1 MDQQSQD
8 IQEFITEDRS
18 THDLSMEDLGI
29 KVEAAPQALQQHLES
44 FKNMASLTMSTIF
57 ICLVLSTEEYNSLT
71 RDPTT
76 GDIKNL
82 SGSTRMPFFDKM
94 IITYTVVNSA
104 VTYRFHL
111 GEQHVM
117 THHPTEAY
125 LMMWSTTAER
135 LRNLTTYGQLSHFMR
150 GFLQHQIQ
158 LESTGFWVFTA
169 LEKATMATFKIK
181 TTDVIEQNLM
191 EINKYRTIN
200 IVQHQP
206 PNEQHEDE
214 DMMRAQQRPRLE

>member
-1 MDQQSQD
+1 
-8 IQEFITEDRS
+8 
-18 THDLSMEDLGI
+18 
-29 KVEAAPQALQQHLES
+29 
-44 FKNMASLTMSTIF
+44 
-57 ICLVLSTEEYNSLT
+57 
-71 RDPTT
+71 
-76 GDIKNL
+76 
-82 SGSTRMPFFDKM
+82 MPFFDKM

-104 VTYRFHL
+104 VTYLFHL

-200 IVQHQP
+200 MVQHQP